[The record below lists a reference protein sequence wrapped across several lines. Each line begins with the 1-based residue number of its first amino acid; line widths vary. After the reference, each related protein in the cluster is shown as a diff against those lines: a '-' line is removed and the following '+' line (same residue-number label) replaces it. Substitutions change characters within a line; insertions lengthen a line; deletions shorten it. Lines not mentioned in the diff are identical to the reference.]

1 MFRDKKIL
9 MSKIRVGILTKNA
22 TFEASNIMYDGKAV
36 DGLNYRV
43 YKTNELRYVRGIIF
57 LVNKDRRAIDLISDK
72 EEEYPIM
79 NLTPN
84 LFDESVRSDNYV
96 VTENYFIEPL
106 LQLSN
111 FPVELQLDQ
120 LKQLKAILTDRE
132 RLAKIINKD
141 KFIQLRNLLLKN
153 QLLGYTKDDAKILQQ
168 RILKI

>member
-1 MFRDKKIL
+1 MK
-9 MSKIRVGILTKNA
+9 
-22 TFEASNIMYDGKAV
+22 
-36 DGLNYRV
+36 
-43 YKTNELRYVRGIIF
+43 
-57 LVNKDRRAIDLISDK
+57 
-72 EEEYPIM
+72 
-79 NLTPN
+79 
-84 LFDESVRSDNYV
+84 DNYV

-168 RILKI
+168 RILKK

>member
-1 MFRDKKIL
+1 
-9 MSKIRVGILTKNA
+9 
-22 TFEASNIMYDGKAV
+22 
-36 DGLNYRV
+36 
-43 YKTNELRYVRGIIF
+43 
-57 LVNKDRRAIDLISDK
+57 
-72 EEEYPIM
+72 M

-84 LFDESVRSDNYV
+84 LFDESVRSNNYV

-168 RILKI
+168 RILKK